1 MISSRALFYGL
12 ALLASQTCVQE
23 PEGESPRGYVL
34 KAGEGESVG
43 PGLVKASA
51 NSGTRSIEVVMSNL
65 PAGAYTGIHIHTNAD
80 EFFYILDG
88 NGTIQID
95 GVTYVLD
102 RGDFAFIPIG
112 VEHEVKTDTGLEM
125 LEIVDGPAR
134 VEFMREVA
142 ARPSSNRMS
151 LEECNEIG
159 ARHGVIC
166 ITN

>member
-1 MISSRALFYGL
+1 MNLPRTFVLSLVIL
-12 ALLASQTCVQE
+12 AGQAVAQGPDSET
-23 PEGESPRGYVL
+23 SRGYVL
-34 KAGEGESVG
+34 KAGEGEVVG
-43 PGLVKASA
+43 RGLVKASTG
-51 NSGTRSIEVVMSNL
+51 SGTRSVEVVMSEL

-80 EFFYILDG
+80 EFFYILEG
-88 NGTIQID
+88 SGTIQID
-95 GVTYVLD
+95 GVTYALEP
-102 RGDFAFIPIG
+102 GDFAFIPIG
-112 VEHEVKTDTGLEM
+112 VQHEVTTESGMALM
-125 LEIVDGPAR
+125 EIVDGPAR